1 MVSFLMCANAQTTYR
16 HWIRRKVGLFASN
29 AGENAMASSTSCSR
43 DDQCVGTLNRRPAL
57 RPPSKR
63 DAVLLGTTSF
73 HGDSVYDVAGKF
85 LGEIEELI
93 LDIHSGRIAY
103 ALMAVGGFLAMGR
116 KLLALPWGTVTVD
129 RVYQRCFI
137 NVELERLIEAP
148 TLDGDLLPRM
158 ADPSWA
164 TEIHNYF
171 GCKPYWE

>member
-1 MVSFLMCANAQTTYR
+1 MCVTAQTAYKR
-16 HWIRRKVGLFASN
+16 WIKCKLGVFASN

-43 DDQCVGTLNRRPAL
+43 DDQWVGTLNRRPAL

-73 HGDSVYDVAGKF
+73 QGDGVYDVAGKF

-129 RVYQRCFI
+129 RVYQRCVI

-148 TLDGDLLPRM
+148 ALDGDLLPRM